1 MDSNVFTQMVLSSK
15 GLLTMATAV
24 RFLPCMNFIVFYQM
38 FSSIEGLFAVVT
50 AKGFFPNV
58 S

>member
-24 RFLPCMNFIVFYQM
+24 GFIPCMNFIVFYKM
-38 FSSIEGLFAVVT
+38 VSSMEGLFAKVT
-50 AKGFFPNV
+50 AEGFSPNV